1 MKIKRAIAGVLLAGA
16 MAMQMGIN
24 AGAESYTL
32 TFTTGDATFSG
43 SALCTFYNTE
53 TGEQT
58 TKTVI
63 FENGVG
69 TLPIDDTGTYNVMD
83 YTLFDVDGSFI
94 TQEQGYSYT
103 GITGNISI
111 NYDVAG
117 KLAITQQEEQVD
129 SIAQLA
135 GVLGISY
142 EEAYQMV
149 QTGSGDSYD
158 TAPVTT
164 KPVGETTTGNEAGT
178 DELKSY
184 TFTLDYGNVEWLY
197 GVDNVDITHNGSTER
212 VSVIDGKFDYV
223 IENGTYELKAEGF
236 VTTKLNVEGNVATK
250 VVMKPERIVYLL
262 KNTDRLNLVFDG
274 MEWSGALV
282 DGKVAMGI
290 LPTDSVVIDDVD
302 GLAYRLPVQPGVHE
316 YTLDL
321 GTGVTSGIQN
331 EKPTA
336 DITEDNPFGIPQTND
351 RTVERVQDNIILGV
365 VGILGMV
372 SCVAA
377 KYGKKKDKE

>member
-83 YTLFDVDGSFI
+83 YTLFDGDGSFI

-103 GITGNISI
+103 DITGNISI

-142 EEAYQMV
+142 EDAYQMV
-149 QTGSGDSYD
+149 QSGSGDSYD

-164 KPVGETTTGNEAGT
+164 KPAGETTTGNETGT
-178 DELKSY
+178 EELKSY

-197 GVDNVDITHNGSTER
+197 GVDNIDITHNGSTER
-212 VSVIDGKFDYV
+212 VAVIDGKFDYV
-223 IENGTYELKAEGF
+223 IENGTYELKA
-236 VTTKLNVEGNVATK
+236 
-250 VVMKPERIVYLL
+250 
-262 KNTDRLNLVFDG
+262 
-274 MEWSGALV
+274 
-282 DGKVAMGI
+282 
-290 LPTDSVVIDDVD
+290 
-302 GLAYRLPVQPGVHE
+302 
-316 YTLDL
+316 
-321 GTGVTSGIQN
+321 
-331 EKPTA
+331 
-336 DITEDNPFGIPQTND
+336 
-351 RTVERVQDNIILGV
+351 
-365 VGILGMV
+365 
-372 SCVAA
+372 
-377 KYGKKKDKE
+377 